1 VKIALEKD
9 IRKIDQ
15 TASEKYQIPSIV
27 LMENSGLALAE
38 EVQKHI
44 QSPMQRIVIVVGMG
58 NNGGDGMVCARHL
71 FNQGYEVVVF
81 LVGNTKKLS
90 EDANLNYEMLKPLDI
105 RMEAINEINGVKKM
119 GKMIRSGDVVVDCLF
134 GIGLQRDVEGVY
146 EFVIDEINQSQGYII
161 ACDIPSGINA
171 SDGSI
176 MKTAVHADKTVAICL
191 PKVGNIMFPGADYN
205 GTLVVKRIGLS
216 DKLIG
221 EMGIMYQTISENDV
235 RRIIPKRQMNSHK
248 GTYGKASLI
257 AGSFGMT
264 GAAILAAKASLR
276 SGIGL
281 LKLVIPESLHTIIT
295 TSVPEVVTVPLME
308 TRRGVFGINQ
318 VEKLIQN
325 CEGSDVVAIGPGC
338 GQSAEMIEV
347 IRQLITQ
354 VDKPLV
360 IDADGLNTLA
370 KNTELLANRVNE
382 IVITPHPGEMSR
394 LTGMTTEEINKNPI
408 QTATAFAVKW
418 QIVVVLKGARTVVA
432 LPDGSAY
439 VNLGGNPG
447 MATAGSG
454 DVLTGIITSLVAQGM
469 RIADAAIA
477 GVFLHGYSGDIMA
490 SQKGEYGLIAGDL
503 IEGITQAFK
512 ALLKPTV

>member
-1 VKIALEKD
+1 MKIALEQD
-9 IRKIDQ
+9 IRKIDH
-15 TASEKYQIPSIV
+15 TASKKYHVPSIV
-27 LMENSGLALAE
+27 LMENSGIALAE
-38 EVQKHI
+38 EVQKQYH
-44 QSPMQRIVIVVGMG
+44 SPKQRIIIVVGMG

-71 FNQGYEVVVF
+71 FNQGKTVIVF

-90 EDANLNYEMLKPLDI
+90 PDAALNYEMLKPLDI

-119 GKMIRSGDVVVDCLF
+119 GKMIWPDDIVVDCLF
-134 GIGLQRDVEGVY
+134 GIGLKRDVDGVC
-146 EFVIDEINQSQGYII
+146 EFVINEINQSQGYVI

-171 SDGSI
+171 SDGSV
-176 MKTAVHADKTVAICL
+176 MKTAVRADKTVAICL

-205 GTLVVKRIGLS
+205 GELVVKRIGLS

-221 EMGIMYQTISENDV
+221 EMGIPYQTISESDV

-295 TSVPEVVTVPLME
+295 TNVPEVVTVPLME

-325 CEGSDVVAIGPGC
+325 CKGSDVVAIGPGC
-338 GQSAEMIEV
+338 GQNAEMIEV
-347 IRQLITQ
+347 VRQLITQ

-360 IDADGLNTLA
+360 IDADGLNTLS
-370 KNTELLANRVNE
+370 KNVELLANRVNG

-394 LTGMTTEEINKNPI
+394 LTGLTIEAINQHPI
-408 QTATAFAVKW
+408 DTATEFAVKW

-432 LPDGSAY
+432 LPDGSVY
-439 VNLGGNPG
+439 VNLTGNPG

-454 DVLTGIITSLVAQGM
+454 DVLTGIITSLIAQGM
-469 RIADAAIA
+469 TLANAAIA

-490 SQKGEYGLIAGDL
+490 VQRGEHGLIAGDL
-503 IEGITQAFK
+503 IEGITQAFN
-512 ALLKPTV
+512 ALLKQSI